1 MTFLYGAFGVFAL
14 LIIIALC
21 TKRSIKDNVYV
32 CPNCKTRFKP
42 SRRKNSYF
50 GNMSNTSEILKC
62 PCCTKITICSLSN
75 DQVKI

>member
-1 MTFLYGAFGVFAL
+1 MAFLYGALCVFAL

-21 TKRSIKDNVYV
+21 TKRSIKDKVYV

-42 SRRKNSYF
+42 SRRKNLYF

-62 PCCTKITICSLSN
+62 PCCKKITICSLSN
-75 DQVKI
+75 NQDKI